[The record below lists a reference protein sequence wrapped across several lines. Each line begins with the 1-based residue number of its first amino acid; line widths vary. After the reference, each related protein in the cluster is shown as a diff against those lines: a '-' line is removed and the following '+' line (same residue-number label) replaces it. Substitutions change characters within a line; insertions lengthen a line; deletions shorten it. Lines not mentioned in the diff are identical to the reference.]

1 MKWII
6 TVSALLAFLFIILVT
21 GGAWD
26 ITFNPDR
33 FLEVPM
39 SIWLTVLMMI
49 FIVFLCIVAG
59 NVSDSQKDDQS

>member
-1 MKWII
+1 MKWVVTIA
-6 TVSALLAFLFIILVT
+6 ALLVFLFTIAVT

-33 FLEVPM
+33 FLAVPTT
-39 SIWLTVLMMI
+39 IWLSLLMMI

-59 NVSDSQKDDQS
+59 NITDSQENDQT